1 MNWLSNIC
9 DRWREAQ
16 ARDRL
21 PHAVLIAGP
30 PGVGKRALAAWM
42 ASGKLSGQLADR
54 PSFPVPE
61 IEHADFHRVSI
72 PDEKSNIGV
81 DQIRSLIG
89 EFSLTS
95 YVGRGKVAIIEPA
108 QKMTGA
114 AANALLK
121 TLEEPAG
128 DALII
133 LIADRAGRLPA
144 TIFSRCQTVPVGTP
158 TEEDA
163 LAFLEA
169 LSPGRDWLEALASAH
184 GAPMTAA
191 ETVERLGEIRDM
203 RESLDGILVGRLD
216 PIPVAAQWSKLDPP
230 FVLDW
235 LASEIQSAVKA
246 TVCGE
251 KWAPGLGLDTNRLA
265 HIDRRKLFCYL
276 DIINRLRASAK
287 GSFNVQVAFERLL
300 IDLADG
306 LKRLDWTFT
315 PRGLDYVRAAE
326 NRA

>member
-1 MNWLSNIC
+1 MKWLSTQC

-16 ARDRL
+16 ARDRV

-30 PGVGKRALAAWM
+30 PGVGKRALASWM
-42 ASGKLSGQLADR
+42 AAGKLTGDFASLPRYPIAA
-54 PSFPVPE
+54 

-72 PDEKSNIGV
+72 PEDKSSIGV
-81 DQIRSLIG
+81 DQIRALIG

-108 QKMTGA
+108 QKMTA
-114 AANALLK
+114 SAANALLK

-133 LIADRAGRLPA
+133 LVADRAGRLPA
-144 TIFSRCQTVPVGTP
+144 TIFSRCQTVSVGTP
-158 TEEDA
+158 AETDA
-163 LAFLEA
+163 LEFLES
-169 LSPGRDWLEALASAH
+169 LSPGRGWVEALATSH
-184 GAPMTAA
+184 GAPVAAA
-191 ETVERLGEIRDM
+191 EAIERLDEIRDM
-203 RESLDGILVGRLD
+203 REALAGVLDRRLD
-216 PIPVAAQWSKLDPP
+216 PIPVAAKWSKLDPP

-235 LASEIQSAVKA
+235 LASEIQAAVKA
-246 TVCGE
+246 TICGE
-251 KWAPGLGLDTNRLA
+251 KWATGLGLDTKTLA

-306 LKRLDWTFT
+306 LKRLDWTYT